1 MEVARLIYKKLTS
14 KLGPNEN
21 LEFNQ
26 WLSAS
31 EENEFVFQSI
41 RNYYKKGGDI
51 SKLNQLDADS
61 AWNNIREKFTSTK
74 RNRVIHIVK
83 STYKYAAILIIALI
97 AGYFYWGGNNDLN
110 EITEVPITDK
120 DGVVI
125 VLDSGE
131 EIALSPTGKQELVD
145 KAGNKFGEKE
155 GHQLSYLGENPKDE
169 LIYNTL
175 WVSNGERFD
184 VVLSDST
191 HIYLNS
197 GSSLR
202 YPVTFLPGKK
212 RQVFL
217 EGEAFF
223 EVSKDKKHPFVVTSA
238 NMDVEVLGTKFNVY
252 AYPEEDSINT
262 VLVEGSV
269 RLNPNPSEI
278 KKGDSLI
285 LQPGHIAYW
294 DKKMVA
300 ASTKKVDTDIY
311 TSWMDGKLVFKGM
324 RFRDIIKRLERHYN
338 VSISNQNDNLNERLF
353 TATFD
358 VETIDE
364 VLSTFASET
373 KFEYEIKENQI
384 TISKQP
390 QKTIKPMK

>member
-14 KLGPNEN
+14 ELNSSEN
-21 LEFNQ
+21 LDFDR

-41 RNYYKKGGDI
+41 QNYYRNGGDI
-51 SKLNQLDADS
+51 SKLNQLDVDE
-61 AWNNIREKFTSTK
+61 AWNNIQAKYASK
-74 RNRVIHIVK
+74 RRNKVVHIVK
-83 STYKYAAILIIALI
+83 STYKYAAILIIALVV
-97 AGYFYWGGNNDLN
+97 GYFFWGEDNDPN
-110 EITEVPITDK
+110 GVIKIPAVHK
-120 DGVVI
+120 DGVVV

-131 EIALSPTGKQELVD
+131 EIELLPTGKQEVVD
-145 KAGNKFGEKE
+145 RAGNKFGEKE
-155 GHQLSYLGENPKDE
+155 GHLLSYFGEDPKNE

-175 WVSNGERFD
+175 SVSNGERFD
-184 VVLSDST
+184 IVLSDST
-191 HIYLNS
+191 HIHLNS

-202 YPVTFLPGKK
+202 YPVTFLPGRK

-223 EVSKDKKHPFVVTSA
+223 EVSEDREHPFVVTSA

-252 AYPEEDSINT
+252 AYPDEDNINT

-269 RLNPNPSEI
+269 KLNPNTAETN
-278 KKGDSLI
+278 KGGALI
-285 LQPGHIAYW
+285 LKPGHIAHW
-294 DKKMVA
+294 DKRKVS
-300 ASTKKVDTDIY
+300 ASTEKVDTDLH

-324 RFRDIIKRLERHYN
+324 MFKDIIQRLERHYD
-338 VSISNQNDNLNERLF
+338 VSISNENDALNNRLF

-364 VLSTFASET
+364 VLSTFVSET
-373 KFEYEIKENQI
+373 KFEYEKTGDQI
-384 TISKQP
+384 TILK
-390 QKTIKPMK
+390 

>member
-14 KLGPNEN
+14 ELNSSEN
-21 LEFNQ
+21 LDFDR

-41 RNYYKKGGDI
+41 QNYYRNGGDI
-51 SKLNQLDADS
+51 SKLNQLDVDE
-61 AWNNIREKFTSTK
+61 AWNNIQAKYASK
-74 RNRVIHIVK
+74 RRNKVVHIVK
-83 STYKYAAILIIALI
+83 STYKYAAILIIALVV
-97 AGYFYWGGNNDLN
+97 GYFLWGEDNDPN
-110 EITEVPITDK
+110 GVIKIPAVHK
-120 DGVVI
+120 DGVVV

-131 EIALSPTGKQELVD
+131 EIELLPTGKQEVVD
-145 KAGNKFGEKE
+145 RAGNKFGEKE
-155 GHQLSYLGENPKDE
+155 GHLLSYFGEDPKNE

-175 WVSNGERFD
+175 SVSNGERFD
-184 VVLSDST
+184 IVLSDST
-191 HIYLNS
+191 HIHLNS

-202 YPVTFLPGKK
+202 YPVTFLPGRK

-223 EVSKDKKHPFVVTSA
+223 EVSEDREHPFVVTSA

-252 AYPEEDSINT
+252 AYPDEDNINT

-269 RLNPNPSEI
+269 KLNPNTAETN
-278 KKGDSLI
+278 KGGALI
-285 LQPGHIAYW
+285 LKPGHIAHW
-294 DKKMVA
+294 DKRKVS
-300 ASTKKVDTDIY
+300 ASTEKVDTDLH

-324 RFRDIIKRLERHYN
+324 MFKDIIKRLERHYA
-338 VSISNQNDNLNERLF
+338 VSISNENDALNDRLF

-364 VLSTFASET
+364 VLSTFVSET
-373 KFEYEIKENQI
+373 KFEYEKTEDQI
-384 TISKQP
+384 TILK
-390 QKTIKPMK
+390 